1 MDTLRTETQ
10 LSDFLIHG
18 SALMHPFRHAMLSID
33 RKPARWP
40 LLSRAAR
47 LACVPLAMLSSFA
60 TGLCAQTAGDAAA
73 SLLLVPDRVIDGTGA
88 APQVGAAVLVSGGRI
103 SAVGPRAS
111 ITVPSGTR
119 VLELPGTTLL
129 PGLIDLH
136 SHVLLHPYNEVAWE
150 DQVLREAWG
159 ERVARATVHLARTL
173 DAGFTTLRD
182 LGTEGAG
189 SMDVG
194 LRNALAKG
202 VIPGPRLIIAE
213 QAIVMRGSY
222 APRGFAP
229 EHRIPIAAEEAGN
242 ASELVSVV
250 RGQIARGADVIKVYA
265 DYRWGP
271 GGSAQP
277 AFTVEEL
284 QAAVAIASSSG
295 RPVIAHA
302 SSAEGMRR
310 ATLAGVQ
317 TIEHGDGGTSEVFA
331 LMRERNVVLVPTVA
345 AGHAITQYGGWRPGS
360 GAEPARI
367 TAKRASVRAALDAGV
382 TIANGSDVG
391 VFTHGDNA
399 RELEIMVQYGMTP
412 MQAIVSATA
421 TAGRIIMDDGTLGT
435 LRAGSHADLLI
446 VSGDPSVDIG
456 ALRRVHTVVQAGR
469 IVRTV
474 LPE

>member
-1 MDTLRTETQ
+1 M
-10 LSDFLIHG
+10 
-18 SALMHPFRHAMLSID
+18 
-33 RKPARWP
+33 
-40 LLSRAAR
+40 
-47 LACVPLAMLSSFA
+47 
-60 TGLCAQTAGDAAA
+60 
-73 SLLLVPDRVIDGTGA
+73 
-88 APQVGAAVLVSGGRI
+88 
-103 SAVGPRAS
+103 
-111 ITVPSGTR
+111 
-119 VLELPGTTLL
+119 PGTTLL

-136 SHVLLHPYNEVAWE
+136 SHVLLHPYNEVSWE

-194 LRNALAKG
+194 LRNALSKG

-242 ASELVSVV
+242 ASELVSAV
-250 RGQIARGADVIKVYA
+250 RGQIARGADVIKLYA

-284 QAAVAIASSSG
+284 QAAVAIANSSG

-302 SSAEGMRR
+302 SSAEGMRN
-310 ATLAGVQ
+310 AALAGVQ
-317 TIEHGDGGTSEVFA
+317 TIEHGDGGTPEVFA

-345 AGHAITQYGGWRPGS
+345 AGHAITQYGGWRPGT

-367 TAKRASVRAALDAGV
+367 KAKRESVRAALAAGV

-391 VFTHGDNA
+391 VFAHGDNA
-399 RELEIMVQYGMTP
+399 RELEILVDYGLTP
-412 MQAIVSATA
+412 MQAIVAATA

-435 LRAGSHADLLI
+435 LRAGSHADLL
-446 VSGDPSVDIG
+446 VVNGDPSVDIG
-456 ALRRVHTVVQAGR
+456 ALRRVHMVVQGGR
-469 IVRTV
+469 IVRTT
-474 LPE
+474 PRAN